1 MSKRLCI
8 DCGNTR
14 VKAAVL
20 DGDEVAEKVT
30 VAYDDLSPLL
40 AMVSRHAIASAMM
53 VSTTDAEEE
62 VARAMAPKLPCALQ
76 RLTHDTPVPLAIAY
90 RTPHTLGLDRVATAV
105 GAWAEFTGCNLLVVD
120 AGTAITQDVVL
131 ADGTFLG
138 GTISPGVEMRFRAM
152 HDYTSRLPQVDAY
165 GETPVVGYDT
175 LTAMRSGAVLGA
187 AGEIDCKAATLR
199 QLLGGQ
205 LKVMLTGGDAELLA
219 EYLQLGNVTI
229 DGDLLFKG
237 LGTIMENDN

>member
-20 DGDEVAEKVT
+20 EHGEVTEKVI
-30 VAYDDLSPLL
+30 ASYDDLSSLL
-40 AMVSRHAIASAMM
+40 AVVSRHNIVSAML

-62 VARAMAPKLPCALQ
+62 VVRAITPKLQCVLK

-90 RTPHTLGLDRVATAV
+90 RTPHTLGLDRVTTAV
-105 GAWAEFTGCNLLVVD
+105 GAWTELTGCNLLVVD

-138 GTISPGVEMRFRAM
+138 GTISPGVEMRLRAM
-152 HDYTSRLPQVDAY
+152 HDYTSRLPQVDAQ
-165 GETPVVGYDT
+165 GETPIVGYDT
-175 LTAMRSGAVLGA
+175 DTALRSGAVLGA
-187 AGEIDCKAATLR
+187 AAEINEKATTLKA
-199 QLLGGQ
+199 LLGGQ
-205 LKVMLTGGDAELLA
+205 LKVMLTGGDAALLA
-219 EYLQLGNVTI
+219 EYLTEGNVTI
-229 DGDLLFKG
+229 DDDLLFKG